1 MTDPLH
7 RFARSVI
14 LVDVNG
20 VMWRTFHVAKSRE
33 ASSRMLVA
41 QEAAQKFFSG
51 LLRALM
57 SDIPEFVFPN
67 KTASEASPPVFGVH
81 RPILCFDQHGGQRR
95 LMHPE
100 LYKQQRPSSRNANEM
115 ISAIEMIRDVAYLLG
130 IHSLPKDKKLPVEA
144 DDLIDTAVRVLHE
157 QDPEGYRIVMS
168 VDKDLL
174 ACLRHGDGYNTC
186 VLRPHKNVWVS
197 NKNAEKELGVPPHR
211 VSEFLAMNGDASDG
225 IPPIPAISGARRAA
239 NMLSVYPDL
248 YELANSQFLRGNALR
263 TLIMNYSLTVPHNVP
278 DVVARLDSSP
288 NVYDSINFLRV
299 KRISEALRKRFG
311 SHSWNTSERKLCRL
325 LESRTARAQGRCK
338 KVLETKENRDPTADP
353 TSSHAIV
360 EDV

>member
-168 VDKDLL
+168 ADKDLL
-174 ACLRHGDGYNTC
+174 ACLRHGNGYNTV
-186 VLRPHKNVWVS
+186 VLRSGNWVTS
-197 NKNAEKELGVPPHR
+197 ENIRQHFGCAAEH
-211 VSEFLAMNGDASDG
+211 VSALLAIGGDRSDG
-225 IPPIPAISGARRAA
+225 VDAVPGYGEGITPFLLTQYAKDEDGDVDVGTNESLLIRFAKGEMLTAEQISA
-239 NMLSVYPDL
+239 LSRNY
-248 YELANSQFLRGNALR
+248 ALV
-263 TLIMNYSLTVPHNVP
+263 VPHNVS
-278 DVVARLDSSP
+278 DVEDHVGHYNAIKP
-288 NVYDSINFLRV
+288 
-299 KRISEALRKRFG
+299 
-311 SHSWNTSERKLCRL
+311 L
-325 LESRTARAQGRCK
+325 LHI
-338 KVLETKENRDPTADP
+338 DPTVLAGQLGTLDKQLSDTISLYNQHMFGLKLKP
-353 TSSHAIV
+353 KDH
-360 EDV
+360 